1 MIPPN
6 SQLDLRFSADA
17 TASPS
22 TTARRA
28 FHPLRL
34 FVDMNL
40 AAKFWFALF
49 LLTLLALLAQSWWT
63 THRPQE
69 RVVVID
75 SAGSAISAPLLS
87 FQQATNLHLQQATL
101 ATHAFLSRHPLDFD
115 QPELLRLMFLTDAW
129 NQARRQFDD
138 ELPERT
144 GKQWHQKPEIARID
158 LLETRQDQILIQVSG
173 QLVRSGVFQ
182 DRTFAE
188 TVPFRLSLKMLRNPD
203 LTHNGRFPT
212 AVLAFRLLYETTR

>member
-1 MIPPN
+1 MIPTD
-6 SQLDLRFSADA
+6 SQLHLRFTPES

-22 TTARRA
+22 TTAWRT
-28 FHPLRL
+28 FHPVRL

-49 LLTLLALLAQSWWT
+49 LFTLLTLLAQSWWAS
-63 THRPQE
+63 HRPQE

-75 SAGSAISAPLLS
+75 SAGSAISAPLLD
-87 FQQATNLHLQQATL
+87 FQQATNLHLQQAKL

-115 QPELLRLMFLTDAW
+115 QPELFRLMFLSDAW
-129 NQARRQFDD
+129 TKARRQFD
-138 ELPERT
+138 EEAGERE
-144 GKQWHQKPEIARID
+144 GRQWHQKPEIARID
-158 LLETRQDQILIQVSG
+158 LLETRHDQILIQVSG

-182 DRTFAE
+182 ERTFAE

-203 LTHNGRFPT
+203 LTLNGRFPT
-212 AVLAFRLLYETTR
+212 AVQDFRLRYETSH